1 MVKVDAPGLVA
12 AAQRLVM
19 AVAGVS
25 GGAAHPPLAAD
36 PTSIG
41 GAERLTAAGGVLS
54 AAMSGHVLAL
64 IASLEHLM
72 GTAVT
77 FVETDARNAAALRTL
92 TSAAGPAPV
101 SGVAPPAPPIP
112 PDVRAPLPPAVTM
125 PPEVISAGVHAGAP
139 GVGEGF
145 ITGWSQ
151 AGSAAREASDHI
163 RAAAA
168 QLPDVL
174 DGPASTPAVT
184 THLLTF
190 ADGLQTYADRAHG
203 LVRQAGNHAEQ
214 HQQARQGI
222 PSPVTLANA
231 QSRVTALANANATS
245 GGRYSAALAA
255 AISDKNQLDQQAL
268 SAYGNYNIQTAATTA
283 GDDSDTG
290 DPNAPG
296 AAAGAQPGDPAAPDG
311 TGLPGDLDTADPMAA
326 QGAGEMSSMLPTMM
340 SGMLSATGTLM
351 GTLLKMPQDAL
362 QAGTQALTT
371 AGSSLGS
378 SLGKGGAPKMD
389 LPKSGEPG
397 GGDPPGMGDPSGGGA
412 DPTVPAGGGGGAP
425 DLGVAPSTG
434 GPPSP
439 AIAPAGATAG
449 TTAPGTPA
457 GGITPMG
464 MPMGAMGGMA
474 GAPGGGAGGGGKS
487 DVKSDRKITSREI
500 PHTEDVTG
508 RADTNRL
515 SVASAANRRDRNP
528 TPPDNDDPPPEGAPV
543 VRRLV
548 TRQPKEDQS

>member
-1 MVKVDAPGLVA
+1 MRLKVDAPGLVS

-41 GAERLTAAGGVLS
+41 AAERLTMASSELS

-92 TSAAGPAPV
+92 TSAAGAAPV
-101 SGVAPPAPPIP
+101 NGAAPPPPPIP
-112 PDVRAPLPPAVTM
+112 PDVRAPLPPAAAM
-125 PPEVISAGVHAGAP
+125 PPEVISAGAHAGTP
-139 GVGEGF
+139 GGGEGF

-151 AGSAAREASDHI
+151 AGSAARDASDHI
-163 RAAAA
+163 RAAVA

-174 DGPASTPAVT
+174 DGPVSTPAVT
-184 THLLTF
+184 NHLLAF

-203 LVRQAGNHAEQ
+203 LVRQAGSHAEQ
-214 HQQARQGI
+214 QQQARQAI
-222 PSPVTLANA
+222 PTPATLANA
-231 QSRVTALANANATS
+231 QNRVTALANANATS

-268 SAYGNYNIQTAATTA
+268 TAYGDYNIQTAATTA
-283 GDDSDTG
+283 GDDSATG

-296 AAAGAQPGDPAAPDG
+296 AAPGAQPGDPAAPDG
-311 TGLPGDLDTADPMAA
+311 TGLPGDLDTADPLAA
-326 QGAGEMSSMLPTMM
+326 QGAGDMSSMLPTMM
-340 SGMLSATGTLM
+340 GAMLSAAGTLTGTLM
-351 GTLLKMPQDAL
+351 KMPQDAL
-362 QAGTQALTT
+362 QAGTQAATT
-371 AGSSLGS
+371 ATTSLA
-378 SLGKGGAPKMD
+378 KGGGQPKMD

-397 GGDPPGMGDPSGGGA
+397 GGEPPSMGDPSGGGGA
-412 DPTVPAGGGGGAP
+412 DPTVPASGGGGAP

-434 GPPSP
+434 GPPTP
-439 AIAPAGATAG
+439 AIAPAGATPG

-457 GGITPMG
+457 GGMTPMG

-474 GAPGGGAGGGGKS
+474 GAPGGGAAGGGKS
-487 DVKSDRKITSREI
+487 DVKSDRKIQSRDI

-515 SVASAANRRDRNP
+515 AVAAAANRKDRNP
-528 TPPDNDDPPPEGAPV
+528 TPPDDDTPPEGPPL

-548 TRQPKEDQS
+548 TRQPKDDQ